1 MGTGSSARSA
11 VGFGAVQD
19 GVNVERAGRVFDE
32 ADAVVADAQAQLAR
46 CCLASFLMSPSPVRA
61 KRSSAVR
68 MRMAVSRSMRRTSA
82 RAGGVKMIF
91 FTPGPVRV
99 GGLRG

>member
-1 MGTGSSARSA
+1 M
-11 VGFGAVQD
+11 QD

-32 ADAVVADAQAQLAR
+32 ADAVVADAQAQLAV
-46 CCLASFLMSPSPVRA
+46 LPSSFLMSPSPVRA